1 MPYYDYKN
9 TTTGER
15 TSIFMTISEMEKRSK
30 ADMSIEIEGVRWE
43 RDLLSE
49 HSGSGATSCAI
60 WPMKSDAAG
69 IHPNQVGE
77 FRKDSLKKAYRP
89 TLTRRLDRQFL
100 DHAHTEQITL
110 KHTECTI
117 KVEATVMADEE
128 KNEEKNEEYNGPF
141 AGMDFDEPDEQE
153 LYGFEEGEESEENE
167 EECEDCEEE
176 EDNEDIEFF
185 DPDNPQVEA
194 EEQEYEEEQQVQE
207 GLQAELVALAKA
219 QGLSDDEIRS
229 IGSDSALGTII
240 AALQRRAVEETTES
254 AQEQQSDAVFQ
265 EAEESRK
272 ALAEIESL
280 NADDHFDPVAAKAI
294 KALHS
299 ELQRV
304 RDELSQVGGVAFS
317 ASSEQGIVDMAGK
330 YPEVLGNGPTSELEP
345 SSDYARNRSRL
356 LDEVSVLRAG
366 YAAAKS
372 QCQLTLSC
380 LLRHSEAYSVC
391 VSKKLNEIG
400 LQRKSRSAK
409 SNLLHVQLTT
419 VVCPKLG
426 ATRLLQMLRK

>member
-1 MPYYDYKN
+1 
-9 TTTGER
+9 
-15 TSIFMTISEMEKRSK
+15 
-30 ADMSIEIEGVRWE
+30 
-43 RDLLSE
+43 
-49 HSGSGATSCAI
+49 
-60 WPMKSDAAG
+60 
-69 IHPNQVGE
+69 
-77 FRKDSLKKAYRP
+77 
-89 TLTRRLDRQFL
+89 
-100 DHAHTEQITL
+100 
-110 KHTECTI
+110 
-117 KVEATVMADEE
+117 MAE
-128 KNEEKNEEYNGPF
+128 EEKNEEYNGPF

-153 LYGFEEGEESEENE
+153 LYGFEEEEEGE

-176 EDNEDIEFF
+176 EDGDDIEFF

-194 EEQEYEEEQQVQE
+194 EEEEHEEEQQVQE

-254 AQEQQSDAVFQ
+254 AQEQQSDAVLQ

-317 ASSEQGIVDMAGK
+317 ASSEQGIVDMAGQ

-366 YAAAKS
+366 YAAAKKPVPTDTELFTKAFRS
-372 QCQLTLSC
+372 VFGMRIQEIERDRFAKKVKKREKQFIARATNNRGVPKVGRDKAVANVAQMMRERG
-380 LLRHSEAYSVC
+380 LLAVESEDF
-391 VSKKLNEIG
+391 E
-400 LQRKSRSAK
+400 
-409 SNLLHVQLTT
+409 
-419 VVCPKLG
+419 
-426 ATRLLQMLRK
+426 